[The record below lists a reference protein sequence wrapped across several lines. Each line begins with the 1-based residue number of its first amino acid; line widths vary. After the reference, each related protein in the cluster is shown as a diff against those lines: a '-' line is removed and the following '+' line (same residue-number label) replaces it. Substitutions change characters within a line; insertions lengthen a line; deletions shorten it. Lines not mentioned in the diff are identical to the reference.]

1 VSAVSSLPLGF
12 SLRSLTLDDVD
23 AATEV
28 LVADEL
34 AVRGLVNWDAGDT
47 RDWLALVDLEH
58 NAWVVENP
66 ERIVAAGSITVR
78 GNSINGW
85 LIVHPD
91 VTGRGIG
98 AALIGVAESRA
109 RELGAPALRL
119 GTLAENSAGKALLE
133 QHGYR
138 DVRHF
143 FQMQI
148 DLDGPPSEP
157 TWPEGVVVEGF
168 DLDDARALHAAIND
182 AFSGQWDF
190 HPRPFDEWAK
200 HRLEADDFD
209 PTLWFV
215 ARDGDEIA
223 GFAMCSAKRWGTPH
237 VALLGVRKPWRRR
250 GLGLALLHHVF
261 GEFYRR
267 GERKVGLGV
276 DAQNPTGAT
285 LLYERAGMYVYTED
299 VVYEKEL
306 A

>member
-1 VSAVSSLPLGF
+1 VSALPADL
-12 SLRSLTLDDVD
+12 SIRPLTMDDVQ

-34 AVRGLVNWDAGDT
+34 AVRGSVNWDAGDT
-47 RDWLALVDLEH
+47 RDWLSLGDLEH
-58 NAWVVENP
+58 NAWAVEDG
-66 ERIVAAGSITVR
+66 ERIVAVGAMTIR
-78 GNSINGW
+78 GENVDAW
-85 LIVHPD
+85 LVVHPD

-98 AALIGVAESRA
+98 SALAEVAERRA
-109 RELGAPALRL
+109 QELGAPSVRL
-119 GTLAENSAGKALLE
+119 GTLAENAAGKALLE
-133 QHGYR
+133 ERGYR

-148 DLDGPPSEP
+148 DLDSAPPEP
-157 TWPEGVVVEGF
+157 AWPQGVLVTNFE
-168 DLDDARALHAAIND
+168 LAEARALHAAIND
-182 AFSGQWDF
+182 AFAGQWSF

-200 HRLEADDFD
+200 HRLEAEDFD

-223 GFAMCSAKRWGTPH
+223 GFALCTPKRWGTPH
-237 VALLGVRKPWRRR
+237 VALLGVREAWRRR

-261 GEFYRR
+261 GEFRRR

-285 LLYERAGMYVYTED
+285 QLYERAGMYVYTED